1 MTKKQINWYS
11 NYIKTRSLTM
21 PAIEFK
27 PLVTMYN
34 ELFND
39 NIDFDT
45 FINSEG
51 VIHKIAKM
59 ENKLDNKFKQDEN
72 RNLQITR

>member
-21 PAIEFK
+21 PAKEYK
-27 PLVTMYN
+27 PLIKLYN

-51 VIHKIAKM
+51 VIHKIAKI
-59 ENKLDNKFKQDEN
+59 ENKLDNKFKTKTN
-72 RNLQITR
+72 GSKM